1 MTERSLRER
10 FGFALGQL
18 SRLWRK
24 ELDRRLSP
32 YGLTEAR
39 WLALLHLSRM
49 SHPVTQKDLAAR
61 IGVQGPTLVRTLD
74 WLEAEGLIERRPIEG
89 DRRAKSL
96 HLTEKARPS
105 LARIQAVAEGLR
117 EELFAD
123 VGEEEMLACLAVF
136 ERLGDRLG
144 MAALQEA
151 SPGSSP
157 APAPA
162 PARLAV
168 VRVAGRSSR

>member
-1 MTERSLRER
+1 MTERSLCER
-10 FGFALGQL
+10 FGIGLGQL

-49 SHPVTQKDLAAR
+49 PPPVTQKDLAAR

-74 WLEAEGLIERRPIEG
+74 WLESEGLIERRPIED

-96 HLTEKARPS
+96 HLTDRARPS
-105 LARIQAVAEGLR
+105 LARIEAVAEGLR
-117 EELFAD
+117 DELFAD
-123 VGEEEMLACLAVF
+123 VDETEMLRCLALF

-144 MAALQEA
+144 AATLQDA
-151 SPGSSP
+151 PPVP
-157 APAPA
+157 APV
-162 PARLAV
+162 RLAA
-168 VRVAGRSSR
+168 VRAVGRSSR

>member
-10 FGFALGQL
+10 FGIGLGQL

-49 SHPVTQKDLAAR
+49 SQPVMQKDLAAR

-74 WLEAEGLIERRPIEG
+74 WLEGEGLIERRPAED
-89 DRRAKSL
+89 DRRAKAL
-96 HLTEKARPS
+96 LLTDRAMPS
-105 LARIQAVAEGLR
+105 LARIEAVAEGLR
-117 EELFAD
+117 DELFAEVD
-123 VGEEEMLACLAVF
+123 EAEMLGCLAVF
-136 ERLGDRLG
+136 ERLADRLG
-144 MAALQEA
+144 VAALQDCE
-151 SPGSSP
+151 SP
-157 APAPA
+157 ARAPA
-162 PARLAV
+162 GPEPPRDS
-168 VRVAGRSSR
+168 GRSSR

>member
-151 SPGSSP
+151 SPGSLP